1 MLIRVSWKITSVS
14 VISKQAMNK
23 CDQIDIKLVI
33 IAEVTQVFLPI
44 WSADTISD
52 GVLSP
57 VSGQHLTSWK
67 RALSFDSR
75 TRLGIWFRSEEK
87 KQQKQAKW
95 RSKRSAL
102 KWYFNYWRISTS
114 DRLMAATMAS
124 NWPVSHLCRAR
135 ASRVWSLGTP
145 ATTTT
150 ATTTRYWWRYW
161 FCPAWFQTSNLI
173 HDQ

>member
-75 TRLGIWFRSEEK
+75 TRLGLWFRSEEK
-87 KQQKQAKW
+87 KQQKQTKW
-95 RSKRSAL
+95 RYKRSAL
-102 KWYFNYWRISTS
+102 I
-114 DRLMAATMAS
+114 L
-124 NWPVSHLCRAR
+124 
-135 ASRVWSLGTP
+135 
-145 ATTTT
+145 
-150 ATTTRYWWRYW
+150 
-161 FCPAWFQTSNLI
+161 
-173 HDQ
+173 